1 MVKLKMKEVG
11 KVCAGIKY
19 GWRMKEVVKVCAGM
33 K

>member
-1 MVKLKMKEVG
+1 MVKLRKKEVG